1 MNSEVGSRYSPCFL
15 LPPFRLSFSETLLD
29 PFPAKASYFILN
41 ETLIDTSTYYSAI
54 TRNWLIGIKLICACK
69 ICFLFS
75 LLLNENWKENIATNF
90 PSVLRNFLNIAKW
103 TLVSRSVQN
112 FRTTVYQSILNIWT
126 VFSFVDFE
134 FLIRIIIFIII
145 KIKITIHEWK
155 LYSKITPPLIIK
167 DEMKEIQNKI

>member
-1 MNSEVGSRYSPCFL
+1 MVIHETHRVLTGTYLNSEVGSRYSPCFL

-90 PSVLRNFLNIAKW
+90 SSVLRNFLNIAKW

-126 VFSFVDFE
+126 V
-134 FLIRIIIFIII
+134 L
-145 KIKITIHEWK
+145 
-155 LYSKITPPLIIK
+155 
-167 DEMKEIQNKI
+167 